1 MQLVE
6 SDPGLECPCIHG
18 VSAGVQGTM
27 RVQARPE
34 LNQLVSEEVNQPGAR
49 GVPRGWNTRESATED
64 QGKKYTCFFPT
75 PQ

>member
-49 GVPRGWNTRESATED
+49 GVPRG
-64 QGKKYTCFFPT
+64 
-75 PQ
+75 